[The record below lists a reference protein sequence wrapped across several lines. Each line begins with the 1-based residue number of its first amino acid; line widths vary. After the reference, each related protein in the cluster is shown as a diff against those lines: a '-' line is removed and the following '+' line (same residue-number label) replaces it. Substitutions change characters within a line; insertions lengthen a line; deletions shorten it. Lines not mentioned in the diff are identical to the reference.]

1 VILPPLVFPGHIII
15 VMVLGIDILITV
27 MLSVFILSVFMVSV
41 VAPFQKLTVPDCL
54 NMPDI
59 FRLKFIYY

>member
-1 VILPPLVFPGHIII
+1 ML
-15 VMVLGIDILITV
+15 LGIDILSTV
-27 MLSVFILSVFMVSV
+27 KPSVAILSVFMVNV